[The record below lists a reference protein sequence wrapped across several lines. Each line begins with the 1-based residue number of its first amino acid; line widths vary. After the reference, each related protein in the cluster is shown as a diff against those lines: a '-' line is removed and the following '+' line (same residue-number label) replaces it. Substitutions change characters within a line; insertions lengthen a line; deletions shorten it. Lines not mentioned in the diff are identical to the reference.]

1 MHDAYNDDDE
11 DGGDDDTADEDD
23 DEDEVITYNHI
34 IAQRKLTSFHPQ
46 RGEAGK
52 SIFAFYN

>member
-11 DGGDDDTADEDD
+11 DGGDDDAA

-34 IAQRKLTSFHPQ
+34 IAQRKLASFHPQ